1 MSGSNPFDP
10 KLYMADAISAETKA
24 INDAIVKAMD
34 GAPDWW
40 DVGAQEVRDARARGE
55 GPFPLAPKSPRART
69 IEIDGKG
76 GKIALRVIAPDSPK
90 GVYLHIHGGGWTLGA
105 ADQQDP
111 LLERIADNVGLACVS
126 VEYRLAPEH
135 PYPAGPD
142 DCEAAAVW
150 LVKNAKKEFG
160 TDKLTIGGESAGGHL
175 SAVTVLR
182 MRDRHGYTGFKGAN
196 LVFGAFD
203 MTMTPSQRTFG
214 NERLILRT
222 LDIEK
227 FSEAFL
233 KGVKDKRD
241 PDLSPLCRPQG
252 PLSGALHRR
261 HARRCWTTACS
272 CTRAGSRRA
281 TKPNSA
287 SIRAAPTVSSPSR
300 RTRRRR
306 QRPGRRL
313 PETRGGVASGDAEFR
328 TRGAASGHV
337 ASREAEVVIALQVE
351 PEFGRRPEIFGQPQ
365 RRVGGNP
372 ALSPHDLADP
382 GNIHIEVAGKPVLA
396 EAERLH
402 ELLKQNLAR
411 RNGVQLLGLP
421 AHLFILAQ

>member
-10 KLYMADAISAETKA
+10 KLFTTGAISAETKA
-24 INDAIVKAMD
+24 INDAIIKAMD

-40 DVGAQEVRDARARGE
+40 DIGAQTVRDARARGE
-55 GPFPLAPKSPRART
+55 GPFPLAPKSSRART

-76 GKIALRVIAPDSPK
+76 GKITLRVIAPDSPK

-111 LLERIADNVGLACVS
+111 LLERIADRVGLACVS

-175 SAVTVLR
+175 SAVTILR
-182 MRDRHGYTGFKGAN
+182 MRDHHGYTGFKGAN

-203 MTMTPSQRTFG
+203 MTMTPSQRAFG

-233 KGVKDKRD
+233 QGVKDKRD
-241 PDLSPLCRPQG
+241 PDLSPLYADLKGLCPALFTIGTRDALVDDSLFMYARWIAACNEAELAIYPG
-252 PLSGALHRR
+252 GAHGFVAFPGAL
-261 HARRCWTTACS
+261 
-272 CTRAGSRRA
+272 
-281 TKPNSA
+281 
-287 SIRAAPTVSSPSR
+287 AA
-300 RTRRRR
+300 
-306 QRPGRRL
+306 
-313 PETRGGVASGDAEFR
+313 AANAKCDEF
-328 TRGAASGHV
+328 
-337 ASREAEVVIALQVE
+337 LK
-351 PEFGRRPEIFGQPQ
+351 
-365 RRVGGNP
+365 RVT
-372 ALSPHDLADP
+372 S
-382 GNIHIEVAGKPVLA
+382 
-396 EAERLH
+396 
-402 ELLKQNLAR
+402 
-411 RNGVQLLGLP
+411 
-421 AHLFILAQ
+421 